1 MSTRPRLLTRPPRLD
16 HALVRPRLAELV
28 GDRRLVV
35 IAAPTGSGATT
46 AAGQLA
52 GDSVRWAR
60 LAPGFSGPADLV
72 AMITGSDVDDG
83 PLLSLADAFLD
94 SLEAAPASVVID
106 DLDAAD
112 TGDVER
118 LLAETIELLPDGVR
132 MIVTTVARPATLLG
146 LVRPTDVA
154 LLDAEALAFTDDEAV
169 ELFALHGAEGG
180 HGRAWNETMRGWA
193 TGLLAGITAPAAD
206 PAQRR
211 GDLLRSAAVGDARVR
226 QLMSV
231 AAVTPYVTDE
241 LLAPLAEIG
250 AIDRADGVVSVAEL
264 AAPAPL
270 LVDHDGM
277 VRLDSAIATELA
289 AELDTEWTATVRG
302 TVAAHLADH
311 DPTTAIELFLDAGDP
326 ERAADVL
333 DTHLSAI
340 GVERALTWLYR
351 MPDELRRRFPPVLA
365 AGQATVEVDTALAS
379 AQARVEVATDA
390 RARRE
395 ALLAL
400 GSVEAY
406 RGELGA
412 AANAYEAA
420 LRASDDQDF
429 DARVAVQLADTR
441 FWLGDL
447 AGARAALERAD
458 DNEAARWLAAQLAV
472 IDRDAPTRAAGHHPL
487 DLAVNGLAALV
498 AGDADALGLL
508 DAAYAAAD
516 GGDDLAA
523 SAPLLAWGLLAAGR
537 RDEAVTVADQLE
549 RRLGPAHRLGRVH
562 GAVIRERASR
572 GADRATHERDE
583 RRLRD
588 LRATGFAT
596 VERLAD
602 AVLAAQGGASDAPNA
617 VDGSADAAV
626 VVALLGTHE
635 VRVAGGVVGRS
646 AWKSKKALDVLSVL
660 ALADDDGRRREE
672 VIEAVWPGRPPDKG
686 RTLLRTALSEI
697 RRTLEPGRPAGEP
710 SAYVSSVEDRLVLD
724 GTTDLDLATAGV
736 GDSPGTAFAA
746 LAAGVA
752 PEVVATE
759 WGAELVGVVEQQGID
774 AASRLAAD
782 EGPAEE
788 RIAALEFLRAAE
800 PWSRAHVDALIEL
813 HRAGGDDAAAAAV
826 ERAWFADD

>member
-16 HALVRPRLAELV
+16 HALARPRLAELA

-35 IAAPTGSGATT
+35 IAAPAGWGATT
-46 AAGQLA
+46 AAAQLA
-52 GDSVRWAR
+52 GDGVRWAR
-60 LAPGFSGPADLV
+60 LAPGFAGPTDAV
-72 AMITGSDVDDG
+72 AMLSGNDVDDG
-83 PLLSLADAFLD
+83 PLLSLADVLLE
-94 SLEAAPASVVID
+94 SLEAAPASAVID

-118 LLAETIELLPDGVR
+118 LLAEVVELVPDGTQV
-132 MIVTTVARPATLLG
+132 IVTTAARPATLLG

-154 LLDAEALAFTDDEAV
+154 LLDAEALAFTDDEAGQ
-169 ELFALHGAEGG
+169 LLALHGADATRGP
-180 HGRAWNETMRGWA
+180 AWNATMRGWA
-193 TGLLAGITAPAAD
+193 TGLLAGATAPDAD

-211 GDLLRSAAVGDARVR
+211 GDLLRSAAVGDQRVR

-231 AAVTPYVTDE
+231 AAVVPYVTDE
-241 LLAPLAEIG
+241 LLTPLAEIG
-250 AIDRADGVVSVAEL
+250 AVDGTDDAASVAKL
-264 AAPAPL
+264 AATAPL

-277 VRLDSAIATELA
+277 VRLDSAIAAELA
-289 AELDTEWTATVRG
+289 AELDPSWTAMVRA
-302 TVAAHLADH
+302 TVATHIADH
-311 DPTTAIELFLDAGDP
+311 DPTTAIDLFLDGGAP

-333 DTHLSAI
+333 DAHLSAI

-379 AQARVEVATDA
+379 ALLRVEVAGDA

-420 LRASDDQDF
+420 LRASDDPDF
-429 DARVAVQLADTR
+429 DARVAGQLADTR
-441 FWLGDL
+441 FWLGDV
-447 AGARAALERAD
+447 AGARAALERSAD
-458 DNEAARWLAAQLAV
+458 SALTRWIAAQIAV
-472 IDRDAPTRAAGHHPL
+472 VDGEVPAPAAGDAPL
-487 DLAVNGLAALV
+487 DLAVNALAALV
-498 AGDADALGLL
+498 AGDDAASGLIE
-508 DAAYAAAD
+508 AAYAAAD
-516 GGDDLAA
+516 GGDDLTA
-523 SAPLLAWGLLAAGR
+523 SGPLLAWGLLAAGR
-537 RDEAVTVADQLE
+537 RDEAVAIAEELE

-572 GADRATHERDE
+572 GVDRSTHERDE

-588 LRATGFAT
+588 LRATGFAM

-602 AVLAAQGGASDAPNA
+602 AVLTAHELEDSTAAIADGG
-617 VDGSADAAV
+617 DAAV

-635 VRVAGGVVGRS
+635 VRLASGVVGRS

-660 ALADDDGRRREE
+660 ALAGDGGRRREE

-724 GTTDLDLATAGV
+724 GTTDLDVATMNISDAP
-736 GDSPGTAFAA
+736 GDAFVV

-752 PEVVATE
+752 PEVMATE
-759 WGAELVGVVEQQGID
+759 WGAELVGVVERHSVD
-774 AASRLAAD
+774 AASRVANGASPAD
-782 EGPAEE
+782 EQ
-788 RIAALEFLRAAE
+788 IAALEFLRVAE
-800 PWSRAHVDALIEL
+800 PWSRGHVDALIEL
-813 HRAGGDDAAAAAV
+813 HCAAGDDAAATAV

>member
-16 HALVRPRLAELV
+16 HALARPRLAELAS
-28 GDRRLVV
+28 DRRLIVM
-35 IAAPTGSGATT
+35 AAPAGWGATT
-46 AAGQLA
+46 AAAQLA
-52 GDSVRWAR
+52 GDGVRWAR
-60 LAPGFSGPADLV
+60 LAPGFAGPADAV
-72 AMITGSDVDDG
+72 AMLTGDDVHDG
-83 PLLSLADAFLD
+83 PLLSLADALLD
-94 SLEAAPASVVID
+94 SVEAAPASVVID

-112 TGDVER
+112 SGDVER
-118 LLAETIELLPDGVR
+118 LLAEAVDLLPDDTRV
-132 MIVTTVARPATLLG
+132 IVTTAARPATLLG

-154 LLDAEALAFTDDEAV
+154 LLDAEALAFTDDEAG
-169 ELFALHGAEGG
+169 ELFAFHGADAARGP
-180 HGRAWNETMRGWA
+180 AWNTTMRGWA
-193 TGLLAGITAPAAD
+193 TGLLAGVTTPEVD

-211 GDLLRSAAVGDARVR
+211 GDLLRSAAIGNERVR

-231 AAVTPYVTDE
+231 AAVVPYVTDE
-241 LLAPLAEIG
+241 LLAPLAGIG
-250 AIDRADGVVSVAEL
+250 AVDATDGVFSVAEI
-264 AAPAPL
+264 AAAAPL

-277 VRLDSAIATELA
+277 VRLDSAIAEELG
-289 AELDTEWTATVRG
+289 AELDQSWTTTVRT
-302 TVAAHLADH
+302 TVATHVTAH
-311 DPTTAIELFLDAGDP
+311 DPTTAIDLFLDAGEP
-326 ERAADVL
+326 EQAADVL

-379 AQARVEVATDA
+379 AQVRVEVAADA

-420 LRASDDQDF
+420 LRASDDADF
-429 DARVAVQLADTR
+429 DRRVAGQLADTR
-441 FWLGDL
+441 FWLGDV
-447 AGARAALERAD
+447 AGARAALERAAD
-458 DNEAARWLAAQLAV
+458 SAATRWLAAQIGV
-472 IDRDAPTRAAGHHPL
+472 VDGEVPERSGGDAPL
-487 DLAVNGLAALV
+487 DLAVNGLVALT
-498 AGDADALGLL
+498 AGEPDALGVIE
-508 DAAYAAAD
+508 AAYGAAD

-523 SAPLLAWGLLAAGR
+523 SGPLLAWGLLAADRG
-537 RDEAVTVADQLE
+537 DEAVAIAEELE

-572 GADRATHERDE
+572 GTDRATHERDE

-588 LRATGFAT
+588 LRATGFAM

-602 AVLAAQGGASDAPNA
+602 AVIPARGVGGSTGA
-617 VDGSADAAV
+617 VANGGAAV

-635 VRVAGGVVGRS
+635 VRLQSGVVGRS
-646 AWKSKKALDVLSVL
+646 VWKSKKALDVLSVL
-660 ALADDDGRRREE
+660 ALAGGGGRRREE

-724 GTTDLDLATAGV
+724 GTTDLDVATANIGEAP
-736 GDSPGTAFAA
+736 GDAFAV
-746 LAAGVA
+746 LNVGVA
-752 PEVVATE
+752 PEVMAAE
-759 WGAELVGVVEQQGID
+759 WGAELVGVVERHGVD
-774 AASRLAAD
+774 AASRVAD
-782 EGPAEE
+782 GTGPADE
-788 RIAALEFLRAAE
+788 RIAALEFLRDAE
-800 PWSRAHVDALIEL
+800 PWSRGHVDALIEL
-813 HRAGGDDAAAAAV
+813 YRAGGNDAAATAV